1 MTSECGILR
10 GVTSSLIEDT
20 YMTFIIGIIIGG
32 GLVVFALQN
41 LTPVM
46 VTFFGWNLQGSIA
59 LIVVIAF
66 LAGGLVTLLFSLS
79 AAFTG
84 MMNESRLKKH
94 NAKLQKDLDDH
105 KQALNEAELKLAAK
119 PDTVI
124 ITDTRSDTLS

>member
-1 MTSECGILR
+1 
-10 GVTSSLIEDT
+10 
-20 YMTFIIGIIIGG
+20 MTFIIGIIIGG

>member
-1 MTSECGILR
+1 MASECGILR

-20 YMTFIIGIIIGG
+20 HMAFIIGIIIGG

-41 LTPVM
+41 LAPVM
-46 VTFFGWNLQGSIA
+46 VTFFGWNVQGSIA
-59 LIVVIAF
+59 IIVVIAF
-66 LAGGLVTLLFSLS
+66 LAGGLLTLLFSLS

-94 NAKLQKDLDDH
+94 NAKLQKELEDH
-105 KQALNEAELKLAAK
+105 KQALGEAEQQLAAK